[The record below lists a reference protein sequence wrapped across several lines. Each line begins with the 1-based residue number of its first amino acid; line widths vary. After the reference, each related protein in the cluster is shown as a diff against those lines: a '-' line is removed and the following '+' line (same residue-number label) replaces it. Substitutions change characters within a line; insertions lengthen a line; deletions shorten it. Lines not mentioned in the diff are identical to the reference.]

1 MKILTKSI
9 LAALAF
15 SAVTGSLAE
24 VVVIV
29 SARSKV
35 VELSKRQVSELFL
48 GKLATYPDGSQA
60 VPIELADG
68 TPARAE
74 FHDKF
79 TGKSTSQL
87 KAYWSKMVFGGMG
100 SPPKEVPGPVEMKQL
115 VAENPNIIGYLDR
128 SLVDGSVKVVA
139 SP

>member
-1 MKILTKSI
+1 MKNLTKSI

-15 SAVTGSLAE
+15 SAVTVSLAE

-29 SARSKV
+29 SAKSKV
-35 VELSKRQVSELFL
+35 GALSKQQVSELFL

-60 VPIELADG
+60 VPIELAEG
-68 TPARAE
+68 TPARDE
-74 FHDKF
+74 FHNKF

-100 SPPKEVPGPVEMKQL
+100 SPPKEVPAPANVKQL
-115 VAENPNIIGYLDR
+115 VAENPSIIGYLDK
-128 SLVDGSVKVVA
+128 SLVDASVKVVA
-139 SP
+139 AP